1 MGLCGFRLLLSNMN
15 NLFQII
21 PHTAFDALQLIYLIR
36 LFLHMLSTSHI
47 IFIEVARQMSFSKA
61 AQTLFISQP
70 AISNHIKLLEAK
82 YENALFNR
90 KGNTISLTAAGEI
103 LFHHLENA
111 LKIQRQLQFDLST
124 LENEANVKGKLKI
137 GASTTITLYIIPK
150 ILSAFHQQ
158 YPNLE
163 IQLVNRNSENITN
176 ALLQNE
182 IDMGIVEVFQKRT
195 TIAYTEF
202 MTDEIVAVCSAASK
216 NSQIK
221 QIAIP
226 DLINFPIALRE
237 IGSGTLMALTEALK
251 KHDISIEDLNVKVRL
266 GGTEALK
273 NFILADN
280 CIGFLPKKAI
290 EKELARG
297 ELVTINIT
305 GLKVKRK
312 FFFIQ
317 RQGSE
322 EFGLTK
328 QFVRF
333 ALHTI

>member
-1 MGLCGFRLLLSNMN
+1 
-15 NLFQII
+15 
-21 PHTAFDALQLIYLIR
+21 
-36 LFLHMLSTSHI
+36 MLSTSHI
-47 IFIEVARQMSFSKA
+47 VFLEVARQLSFSKA

-70 AISNHIKLLEAK
+70 AISNHIKSLEIK
-82 YENALFNR
+82 YKIALFNR
-90 KGNTISLTAAGEI
+90 KGNSISLTPAGEI
-103 LFHHLENA
+103 LYHHLEDA
-111 LKIQRQLQFDLST
+111 LKIQRQIQFDLST
-124 LENEANVKGKLKI
+124 LESAANVKGKLKI

-158 YPNLE
+158 HPNLE

-182 IDMGIVEVFQKRT
+182 IDIGIVEVFQKRT
-195 TIAYTEF
+195 TISYIDF
-202 MTDEIVAVCSAASK
+202 MTDEIVAVCAATSK
-216 NSQIK
+216 NAQIK
-221 QIAIP
+221 EIAIG
-226 DLINFPIALRE
+226 DLINYPIALRE

-273 NFILADN
+273 NFLLADN
-280 CIGFLPKKAI
+280 CIGFLPKKSIA
-290 EKELARG
+290 KELAHR
-297 ELVTINIT
+297 ELVIINIT
-305 GLKVKRK
+305 GLEVKRN
-312 FFFIQ
+312 FYFIQ

-333 ALHTI
+333 ARHAI